1 MTHNAFGNGV
11 AAMDSQLKTNVD
23 GNSRSPNCYRAFVRA
38 TVALLKQIRD
48 NPTPAK
54 IDNVLIDLQTLTL
67 EQE

>member
-1 MTHNAFGNGV
+1 
-11 AAMDSQLKTNVD
+11 MDVDLKTDVAES
-23 GNSRSPNCYRAFVRA
+23 SRSPHGYRAFIRA